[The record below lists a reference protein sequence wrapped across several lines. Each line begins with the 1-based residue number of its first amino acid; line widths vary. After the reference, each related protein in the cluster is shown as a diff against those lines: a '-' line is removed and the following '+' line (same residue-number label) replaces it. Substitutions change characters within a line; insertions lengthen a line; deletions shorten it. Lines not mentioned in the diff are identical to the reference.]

1 MLEILKTACGIGVVF
16 ISSLQ
21 ALLSHLRQPEK
32 LVKYG
37 GMCI

>member
-1 MLEILKTACGIGVVF
+1 MLEMLKTACEIGVL
-16 ISSLQ
+16 STLSLQ

-32 LVKYG
+32 LMKYG